1 VDGARGEAAKKMS
14 QFQNTPSEALM
25 DVTAL
30 YYDGEHEEIYTGN
43 SEGFVHM
50 WSS

>member
-1 VDGARGEAAKKMS
+1 MS